1 MKNAKKKTLGL
12 WLITIIV
19 LIMTGLT
26 GCEKGGVLKVI
37 NGSDESIE
45 IIVSTSD
52 KPPNSNSRD
61 YVYAP
66 GQKKKFIFDDDEI
79 VAVICLS
86 LDFSKIVVMSLGNS
100 ETVIVK

>member
-1 MKNAKKKTLGL
+1 MKNAKEKTVGL
-12 WLITIIV
+12 WLITIIA
-19 LIMTGLT
+19 LAMIGLA

-45 IIVSTSD
+45 IIVSTDNGPISSD
-52 KPPNSNSRD
+52 ARD
-61 YVYAP
+61 YVYAS

-86 LDFSKIVVMSLGNS
+86 LNFSKIVVMSLGNS
-100 ETVIVK
+100 EAVIVK

>member
-1 MKNAKKKTLGL
+1 MKNARKKTVGL
-12 WLITIIV
+12 WLITIIA
-19 LIMTGLT
+19 LAMIGLA
-26 GCEKGGVLKVI
+26 GCEKGGALRVI

-45 IIVSTSD
+45 IIVSTDDGPLS
-52 KPPNSNSRD
+52 SNPRD

-66 GQKKKFIFDDDEI
+66 GQKKKFIFDDDEV

-86 LDFSKIVVMSLGNS
+86 LDFSKIVVMSLGNA